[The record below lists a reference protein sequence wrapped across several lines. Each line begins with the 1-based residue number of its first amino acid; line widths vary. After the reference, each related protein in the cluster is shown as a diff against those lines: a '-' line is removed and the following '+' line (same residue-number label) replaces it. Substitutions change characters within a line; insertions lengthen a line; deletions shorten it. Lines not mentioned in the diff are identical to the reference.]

1 MIGGCNQVDL
11 AVHGIKRRKP
21 VLYLKWTSIDT
32 LYLIRNKLGPWCQST
47 LLHFCCC
54 VIPFYLC

>member
-32 LYLIRNKLGPWCQST
+32 LYLIRNKLGP
-47 LLHFCCC
+47 
-54 VIPFYLC
+54 